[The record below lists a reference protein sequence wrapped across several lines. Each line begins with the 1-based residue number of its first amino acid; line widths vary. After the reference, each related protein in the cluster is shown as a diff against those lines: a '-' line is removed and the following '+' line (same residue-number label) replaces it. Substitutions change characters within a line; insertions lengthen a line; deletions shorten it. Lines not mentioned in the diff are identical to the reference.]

1 MTKLLT
7 SGIICFF
14 CLISQSALQAQEKY
28 RILYDYNTEA
38 ATYLALDNTN
48 AVIDTLTKPR
58 LKRNSLVEIKLVNV
72 NPFAVD
78 VIADIKEEDIVPS
91 GSGFNFTSLLG
102 GISGMGGDNLGLNV
116 SQSSLNNS
124 NFFDSASRGTS
135 LSNAFTELSDKMT
148 AVRALENT
156 LKANLLNPN
165 LDKEAIL
172 QNVKA
177 LARQQADARLS
188 DPDAN
193 FYLYLSN
200 LDKIINADKQQL
212 AGDLETMATQVEAAT
227 ESSANISRGE
237 LVERNRTISNLEAL
251 KATLSNTAEL
261 AHLSIDEIR
270 SLYTQLEAASFERTY
285 DYQMDGD
292 EVNINLKFVQSSF
305 SESQDT
311 DAEVT
316 TIKTRS
322 LKLFATGGFKINSSV
337 ALTLNNF
344 GDKSKDF
351 FISEE
356 GVIGATANDYFIP
369 NLSTMINFYPVIG
382 DNFNVGGSFGLSI
395 PLADDITGVNFL
407 LGPSIFLGSKSR
419 LSLSGGVAYGPVD
432 RLTDGLE
439 AGQTTSLSSLDNFT
453 KKVYDFGYFFGIS
466 FSLFDIN

>member
-1 MTKLLT
+1 MSK
-7 SGIICFF
+7 IITPA
-14 CLISQSALQAQEKY
+14 LICIFGFLSAVSLQAQEKY

-48 AVIDTLTKPR
+48 TIIDTLTKPR

-78 VIADIKEEDIVPS
+78 VIAEIKEEDMQPS
-91 GSGFNFTSLLG
+91 GTGFNFTSLLG

-116 SQSSLNNS
+116 SQSSLSNS
-124 NFFDSASRGTS
+124 KFFDSASRGAS
-135 LSNAFTELSDKMT
+135 VSNAFTELSNKMT
-148 AVRALENT
+148 AVRAIENT

-212 AGDLETMATQVEAAT
+212 AGDLEDMATQVETAA
-227 ESSANISRGE
+227 ESDTNVSRGE
-237 LVERNRTISNLEAL
+237 LVERNRTIGNLEAL
-251 KATLSNTAEL
+251 KATLSNTVAL
-261 AHLSIDEIR
+261 THLSIDEIR

-395 PLADDITGVNFL
+395 PLADDISGVNFL

-439 AGQTTSLSSLDNFT
+439 AGQSTSLSSLDNFT

>member
-1 MTKLLT
+1 MAKLLT
-7 SGIICFF
+7 PVIICFL
-14 CLISQSALQAQEKY
+14 CLIAPITVHAQQKY
-28 RILYDYNTEA
+28 RVLYDYNTEA
-38 ATYLALDNTN
+38 TTYLALDNTN
-48 AVIDTLTKPR
+48 TVIDTLIKPR

-78 VIADIKEEDIVPS
+78 VVAEIKEEDLQTS

-116 SQSSLNNS
+116 SQSSLTNS
-124 NFFDSASRGTS
+124 KFFDSASRGAS
-135 LSNAFTELSDKMT
+135 VSNAFTELSNKMT

-172 QNVKA
+172 QNLKA
-177 LARQQADARLS
+177 LAREQADARLS
-188 DPDAN
+188 DPNAN

-200 LDKIINADKQQL
+200 LDKIINADRQQL
-212 AGDLETMATQVEAAT
+212 SDDLDQMANQVEATTA
-227 ESSANISRGE
+227 SDAALSRGE
-237 LVERNRTISNLEAL
+237 LVERNRAIGNLEAL
-251 KATLSNTAEL
+251 KATLSNTVEL
-261 AHLSIDEIR
+261 THLSIDEIR

-316 TIKTRS
+316 TLKTRS

-351 FISEE
+351 FISDD

-395 PLADDITGVNFL
+395 PLADDISGVNFL

-419 LSLSGGVAYGPVD
+419 LSLSGGIAYGPVD

-439 AGQTTSLSSLDNFT
+439 PGQTTNLSSLDNFT
-453 KKVYDFGYFFGIS
+453 KSVYDFGYFFGIS

>member
-1 MTKLLT
+1 MSK
-7 SGIICFF
+7 IITLA
-14 CLISQSALQAQEKY
+14 LICILSFLSAVSLQAQEKY

-48 AVIDTLTKPR
+48 TIIDTLTKPR

-78 VIADIKEEDIVPS
+78 VIAEIKEEDMQPS
-91 GSGFNFTSLLG
+91 GTGFNFTSLLG

-116 SQSSLNNS
+116 SQSSLSNS
-124 NFFDSASRGTS
+124 KFFDSASRGAS
-135 LSNAFTELSDKMT
+135 VSNAFTELSNKMT
-148 AVRALENT
+148 AVRAIENT

-200 LDKIINADKQQL
+200 LDKIINADKQEL
-212 AGDLETMATQVEAAT
+212 VGDLESMATQVETAA
-227 ESSANISRGE
+227 ESGTNVSRGE
-237 LVERNRTISNLEAL
+237 LVERNRTIGNLEAL
-251 KATLSNTAEL
+251 KATLSNTVTL
-261 AHLSIDEIR
+261 THLSIDEIR

-395 PLADDITGVNFL
+395 PLADDISGVNFL

-439 AGQTTSLSSLDNFT
+439 AGQSTSLSSLDNFT